1 MKTAQEIKQLLHLFY
16 EGEAT
21 QAQENELKAYFAQ
34 ANVADNLKDDQQIF
48 NAIYNTDES
57 EIPIPDDLEQKIT
70 QTINQLETNS
80 LPKPVKKH
88 VLNKLLIAASVAL
101 MLGFGL
107 FLLNNKTNTPTL
119 SQADKADL
127 IKAQQALILL
137 SENYNKGLQELNQ
150 TQEEFTQSGKKLH
163 KSLNVKNY

>member
-1 MKTAQEIKQLLHLFY
+1 
-16 EGEAT
+16 
-21 QAQENELKAYFAQ
+21 
-34 ANVADNLKDDQQIF
+34 
-48 NAIYNTDES
+48 
-57 EIPIPDDLEQKIT
+57 
-70 QTINQLETNS
+70 
-80 LPKPVKKH
+80 
-88 VLNKLLIAASVAL
+88 